1 MMKNHLLSL
10 SRSLFK
16 AINLFD
22 SLLAQAFVMI
32 TELKEIKEL
41 LRVQNEQSEGLLL
54 LTAEEVATKL
64 KVNFRTLTAWS
75 QAGKLTTVKIGS
87 KTYYLASEVL

>member
-1 MMKNHLLSL
+1 MKNHLLSL

-32 TELKEIKEL
+32 TELREIKEL
-41 LRVQNEQSEGLLL
+41 LRVQNEQSEGLRL
-54 LTAEEVATKL
+54 LTAEEAATKL
-64 KVNFRTLTAWS
+64 KVSLRTLKAWS
-75 QAGKLTTVKIGS
+75 QSGKLTAVKIGT
-87 KTYYLASEVL
+87 KTYYQSTEVL